1 MGPEV
6 SREIKRPNVIA
17 LRLSA
22 PRHVNGQLLR
32 LLIPSAGQSIIGNQ
46 AEFEVAFRRGF
57 GPLRA
62 CLDVVDL
69 GLVMLVYRPLP
80 ERQDRLVSSKAV
92 RDNNQNR
99 LVVSVLWPL
108 QMC

>member
-6 SREIKRPNVIA
+6 SCEIKRPNVIA

-32 LLIPSAGQSIIGNQ
+32 LLIPSAGQRIIGDQ
-46 AEFEVAFRRGF
+46 AKLQEAFRRCL

-62 CLDVVDL
+62 CLNVVDL
-69 GLVMLVYRPLP
+69 GLVVLVHRPLP
-80 ERQDRLVSSKAV
+80 ESQDRLVSSKAV

-99 LVVSVLWPL
+99 LVVSVLGPL
-108 QMC
+108 QIY